1 MSGASREQVALA
13 SRYGETIGASDGT
26 PALAKIVRIFG
37 LCRPSCI
44 KSVRANGR

>member
-1 MSGASREQVALA
+1 MSDASREQEQLTPRSGA
-13 SRYGETIGASDGT
+13 TIGASDGT
-26 PALAKIVRIFG
+26 PAVSKIVRFFG